1 MHEQPKSVDQPP
13 SLARRHF
20 MGIAAITARRL
31 AAISLTSSALTGF
44 NIREAAA
51 ERGHDREGR
60 SEYGGGRWD
69 RDGRS
74 DREGRSEFGGRHDG
88 RGGGGGGG
96 SQGREGKHGGGRSG
110 GGGGGGGGV
119 SGGGSSSGGGSASG
133 SGSSSGSG
141 NISGGKNPSGSGSS
155 SGVDY
160 GAGGGGSSSGDGY
173 ASGGGSSS
181 GGGYTS
187 GGLRCFG
194 RGTRIQTADG
204 EVAVEYL
211 TVGTPIKTTN
221 GIMPVKWIGRQVLNR
236 DGAASWNPD
245 VLPVRIARFAI
256 DDQTPQRDV
265 VLSQE
270 HALFIDGAL
279 IPVKY
284 LVNGRSI
291 AVDDDARRSETIE
304 YFHVELDTHEVI
316 FAEGMPAETF
326 RYRDGEIA
334 WDNLGEYRQRHGDH
348 KAMPAFAPIH
358 SYPGIGAELVGLAR
372 LAASRIIDLR
382 DPIHVAYDRLA
393 GRAFSKA
400 A

>member
-1 MHEQPKSVDQPP
+1 MHKQPKSADQPP

-31 AAISLTSSALTGF
+31 AAISLTSAALTGF

-69 RDGRS
+69 RDGRG

-88 RGGGGGGG
+88 RNGGGGVGG
-96 SQGREGKHGGGRSG
+96 SQGREGRHGGGNASGGGRSG
-110 GGGGGGGGV
+110 GGGGGGGVSGAGSS
-119 SGGGSSSGGGSASG
+119 SGGGSSSGSGSA
-133 SGSSSGSG
+133 
-141 NISGGKNPSGSGSS
+141 SGGKNPSGNGSS
-155 SGVDY
+155 SGSDY
-160 GAGGGGSSSGDGY
+160 GSG
-173 ASGGGSSS
+173 GGGSSS
-181 GGGYTS
+181 GGGYTSGSGS

-204 EVAVEYL
+204 EVAVEDL
-211 TVGTPIKTTN
+211 RVGTPVKTTN
-221 GIMPVKWIGRQVLNR
+221 GIMPVKWIGRQILNR
-236 DGAASWNPD
+236 DGPASWNPD

-265 VLSQE
+265 WLSQE

-284 LVNGRSI
+284 LINGRSI
-291 AVDDDARRSETIE
+291 AFDDAARRSETIE

-334 WDNLGEYRQRHGDH
+334 WDNLGEYRERHGDH
-348 KAMPAFAPIH
+348 KMMPPFAPIH
-358 SYPGIGAELVGLAR
+358 SYPGIRAELVGLAR
-372 LAASRIIDLR
+372 LAASRIVDLR
-382 DPIHVAYDRLA
+382 DPIHIAYDRLVE
-393 GRAFSKA
+393 RAFSKA